1 MTKRT
6 NEQRINTNV
15 SFFSFLS
22 SSELKV
28 SSVTKN
34 LITKPAT
41 LRPYSDVLPNFPLFG
56 FRRYIR

>member
-34 LITKPAT
+34 LITKPAM
-41 LRPYSDVLPNFPLFG
+41 LRPYSDVLPNFSLFG